1 MAEAAATVA
10 AAKYRGAK
18 EEDEEEEC
26 SSSAVSSNNFKEGL
40 SADDHNMTN
49 ILDEEEDNFI
59 EEVRRV
65 FGKKCAG
72 SLLRKSGCL
81 ETNHQNQKLYSALL
95 DVQTNY

>member
-1 MAEAAATVA
+1 
-10 AAKYRGAK
+10 
-18 EEDEEEEC
+18 
-26 SSSAVSSNNFKEGL
+26 
-40 SADDHNMTN
+40 MTN